1 MICVSRESALAS
13 NHLETMTTTSSSSE
27 FLTLWSVS
35 TYPGSEWILERT
47 LSRTYISEAFG
58 LEEGDRITG
67 DDGRIWTA
75 IQKGQTPSN

>member
-13 NHLETMTTTSSSSE
+13 NHHETMTTTTTSE

-35 TYPGSEWILERT
+35 TFPGSEWILERT

-58 LEEGDRITG
+58 LEEGERITG

-75 IQKGQTPSN
+75 IQKGETPSN